1 MQSFKNLNQH
11 SKTTFKTPQE
21 IIATGGVIDLES
33 EELTYTQAR
42 AIRTQVQ
49 KDCELLRNRVRMLK
63 NEMARARKKIEETRK
78 KTRDIKVLKYEN
90 DIKFMKKI

>member
-1 MQSFKNLNQH
+1 M
-11 SKTTFKTPQE
+11 
-21 IIATGGVIDLES
+21 IDLES

-49 KDCELLRNRVRMLK
+49 KDCELLRNRVRMLQ